1 MPKKPPTL
9 EPNTTAVDDN
19 EPVAFL
25 HTILAQCGLPRD
37 AVEGRIFTRT
47 NGSASLRLEAGAWW
61 NGLEW
66 IDQPLPYGT
75 RPRLVLIH
83 ACSEAVRTRSREIE
97 VEHSV
102 RAFLRRLGI
111 DAGGYNMG
119 KFKRQMLALVLGYTA
134 GAKVINTKVDPVE
147 QFDAW
152 LQDDDDGQKVMWPG
166 VLTLSEPFFKTLTK
180 AAVPLDQRAI
190 ATLQN
195 SALALDVY
203 TWLAHRLCRI
213 NRAAGVTL
221 PWSAL
226 REQFGQEYRDTN
238 NFKRELRRVLQRVLA
253 AYPDA
258 KVESIRGGLR
268 LKPSKPPIARKGHLV
283 ALPAAT
289 TAPASEPSKPAALPR
304 RYVSEDALDQLR
316 KVAPGRD
323 RQALLAK
330 YMD

>member
-1 MPKKPPTL
+1 MAKKSTTLGPK
-9 EPNTTAVDDN
+9 TTDDC

-37 AVEGRIFTRT
+37 AVEGRSFTRS

-102 RAFLRRLGI
+102 RAFLRRLGC
-111 DAGGYNMG
+111 DAGGKNMR
-119 KFKRQMLALVLGYTA
+119 KFKQQMLALAACRMVLGYTA
-134 GAKVINTKVDPVE
+134 GAKVVNAKVDPVE

-166 VLTLSEPFFKTLTK
+166 VLTLSEPFFKTLIEF
-180 AAVPLDQRAI
+180 AVPLDQRAV
-190 ATLQN
+190 ATLQS

-213 NRAAGVTL
+213 NHAAGVTL

-226 REQFGQEYRDTN
+226 RGQFGQEYRDRN
-238 NFKRELRRVLQRVLA
+238 NFKHEFSRALA
-253 AYPDA
+253 RA
-258 KVESIRGGLR
+258 LT
-268 LKPSKPPIARKGHLV
+268 V
-283 ALPAAT
+283 A
-289 TAPASEPSKPAALPR
+289 E
-304 RYVSEDALDQLR
+304 QN
-316 KVAPGRD
+316 
-323 RQALLAK
+323 
-330 YMD
+330 